1 MFGGEAHPCGPRQR
15 LYRTAAVK
23 HIEQKKTRG
32 PNDEC
37 APLRHGG
44 GERHAAVEILR
55 RVHERD
61 VFQRDP

>member
-32 PNDEC
+32 PNDEY
-37 APLRHGG
+37 APLQHAD
-44 GERHAAVEILR
+44 EHHAAVAILR